1 MALLEKKTE
10 VKEKQ
15 AATPAGKKAF
25 LSASFANGIL
35 RKPRITEKAYLMNA
49 RNEYVFEVAKRA
61 TKREVARAVEAVYGV
76 TVVAVRTTSLP
87 GRKRRF
93 GRTIG
98 TVSGVKKAIVKL
110 KEGDSLTLIKAGL

>member
-1 MALLEKKTE
+1 MALLTKKTE
-10 VKEKQ
+10 AEAKPVE
-15 AATPAGKKAF
+15 TPAGESRYLAT
-25 LSASFANGIL
+25 SFANGVL

-76 TVVAVRTTSLP
+76 TVLTVRTTSLP
-87 GRKRRF
+87 GRTRRF